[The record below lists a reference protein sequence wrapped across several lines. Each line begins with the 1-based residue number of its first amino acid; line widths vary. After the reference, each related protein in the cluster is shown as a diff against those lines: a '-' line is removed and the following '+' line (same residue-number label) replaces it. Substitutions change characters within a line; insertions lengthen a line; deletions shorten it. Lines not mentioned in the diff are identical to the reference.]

1 MRLLLIRHGRTA
13 SNVGRLLD
21 TGHPGA
27 PLDDTGLSQAEA
39 LVAALA
45 EEPIEAVF
53 TSDLTRARQT
63 GAPLAAALGVPV
75 RELPG
80 LREIYA
86 GDEDMSPDW
95 NPYVA
100 VLDSWF
106 DDPTNS
112 LPNGEN
118 AVVFLDRFDKAVA
131 EIAAAGVECAAL
143 VSHGAA
149 LRVWVPARAANLK
162 PGAARAWRLDNTD
175 VIIADGDPTSGWRI
189 SKWADQDIE

>member
-27 PLDDTGLSQAEA
+27 PLDDTGLQQAQR
-39 LVAALA
+39 LVDRLA
-45 EEPIEAVF
+45 HEPIEAVF

-63 GAPLAAALGVPV
+63 GEPIAAV
-75 RELPG
+75 RGLSVHELPG

-86 GDEDMSPDW
+86 GDDDMSPDW
-95 NPYVA
+95 NPYIA

-106 DDPTNS
+106 DDPHHS

-118 AVVFLDRFDKAVA
+118 AIVFLDRFDRAIA
-131 EIAAAGVECAAL
+131 EIAASGVGCAAL

-149 LRVWVPARAANLK
+149 LKVWVPARASNLEA
-162 PGAARAWRLDNTD
+162 GAARAWPLDNTD
-175 VIIADGDPTSGWRI
+175 VIVAEGDPEQGWHI
-189 SKWADQDIE
+189 SEWADRQIQ